1 MVIGISWSD
10 GVSRQLC
17 WLYHG
22 KWWLLSGLLVL
33 LKVPLNLWVFTPDC
47 QCPER
52 GLQEQRFGFLCFCSY
67 FCFRKERVLLRS
79 FSQNIFHT
87 TSYKMFWVRKTKTHG
102 KMTDDFLFWGLPY
115 PNCRKIPI
123 IFWWSL
129 VTYCLQ
135 TLVLTFRWIRD
146 VSFTITKQLNLTTW
160 QPVHVTRL
168 TRPASW
174 GLPKSLDAVTWIPW
188 DEIWD
193 MRLTDRL

>member
-1 MVIGISWSD
+1 MAND
-10 GVSRQLC
+10 GYYPV
-17 WLYHG
+17 Y
-22 KWWLLSGLLVL
+22 LVL
-33 LKVPLNLWVFTPDC
+33 LKVPLNLWVFTPDVNA
-47 QCPER
+47 Q
-52 GLQEQRFGFLCFCSY
+52 
-67 FCFRKERVLLRS
+67 KEVCKKKGSVFSVFAVTSASEFTVKREGVAEVL
-79 FSQNIFHT
+79 FPIFFHT
-87 TSYKMFWVRKTKTHG
+87 TSYNMFWVSKTKTHG

-115 PNCRKIPI
+115 PNCSEIPI

-146 VSFTITKQLNLTTW
+146 VCFTITKTAYLTTW
-160 QPVHVTRL
+160 QPVHRNPPIS
-168 TRPASW
+168 PASW